1 MIPITCNAV
10 GDILALAELLVDVV
24 RALNDARGS
33 ALEYRT
39 FTRELDGL
47 RTMLTTAARVAED
60 SADRALRDEIIREVD
75 QCGRDVQ
82 LALARIAKFSELGHG
97 SSSASGM
104 RARLARHRYKLE
116 WRFFQR
122 DDVQTVRK
130 ELATAT
136 QRLTTL
142 LVLSNA
148 CVCLCVTCLPT
159 CLSSLYRDGATHFQ
173 TALRRQF
180 SNLLSQHATLS
191 RAVHEHIGEMRS
203 NTRRINRTL
212 VQDLY
217 NDVPEGLDG
226 KTAAVAVMCAA
237 VCAMH
242 GPYDRAVPTALLL
255 VAIYILLQS
264 SGRQGRAL
272 AQGVAYSHSNAVT
285 FLDALGRRLI
295 LPFELCETP
304 EVSPYFIHS
313 SAGS

>member
-24 RALNDARGS
+24 RALNDSRGS
-33 ALEYRT
+33 AQEYRT
-39 FTRELDGL
+39 FTRELYGF

-148 CVCLCVTCLPT
+148 
-159 CLSSLYRDGATHFQ
+159 F
-173 TALRRQF
+173 
-180 SNLLSQHATLS
+180 
-191 RAVHEHIGEMRS
+191 
-203 NTRRINRTL
+203 
-212 VQDLY
+212 
-217 NDVPEGLDG
+217 
-226 KTAAVAVMCAA
+226 
-237 VCAMH
+237 
-242 GPYDRAVPTALLL
+242 
-255 VAIYILLQS
+255 
-264 SGRQGRAL
+264 
-272 AQGVAYSHSNAVT
+272 AY
-285 FLDALGRRLI
+285 L
-295 LPFELCETP
+295 
-304 EVSPYFIHS
+304 
-313 SAGS
+313 